1 MCMESISTL
10 QARPV
15 AGLAP
20 EQAGARFGNGAA
32 ECYKPT
38 VNESETITEAQ
49 PPYLTDGRAVTAAGG
64 ASGFRYPA
72 RPHIERS

>member
-1 MCMESISTL
+1 MCMEPISTL

-20 EQAGARFGNGAA
+20 EHGPRFENGAA

-49 PPYLTDGRAVTAAGG
+49 PPYLTDRRAAAAAGRAC
-64 ASGFRYPA
+64 GFWYPA
-72 RPHIERS
+72 KPHIERS